1 MNLGQSQL
9 AAFHRRRRP
18 RGAVSILAMLFLVIF
33 SSLAAAMAIVSQ
45 GNLATADA
53 HMKINR
59 SLAAAETGMHYI
71 VYRLNAV
78 AKTVKTTA
86 GMITE
91 DNAGD
96 LWDEL
101 RVALLAALS
110 NEFHN
115 IAEPY
120 EVGNTLHVGPI
131 AVAPGAPTITA
142 QFTPH
147 PIAGEDYDSA
157 YYARPP
163 YSDMSPVVSNLN
175 PLDPTWI
182 RLKITAVDGP
192 TNGQVTRSIKLD
204 FRVNKKIDFAILSKS
219 RVMVRRHVIIGG
231 TLGSRFTETHLLN
244 GHPVQIVSDFRG
256 LKSALDDDLDLLVG
270 SLATN
275 DADGDNRLNLFSA
288 AETAGIVNPASY
300 DLNGDNYIDEYD
312 FFLKH
317 YDTNGDMIVSA
328 TELDTAGNV
337 NAAQLLE
344 LLDTFGD
351 PLRPGYNDGLIDNN
365 DRYTKI
371 KGQVKLTASLQGWLD
386 GAANGTY
393 QDYFAGPIRPKKD
406 QVPLTFEATD
416 EEMFGFAPDDF
427 DVTSFKAIATGDL
440 AGQAATQAALHD
452 PADPDSPQPLGAQI
466 FEAVPFEAAHPYD
479 YYDRPI
485 YKNMTFTNVK
495 IPKGCNALFE
505 NCTFIGTTFVET
517 EINNDDQLYN
527 YAGIQE
533 SDGSL
538 KYPDK
543 YAVVSGANV
552 VDTKTI
558 SNNVRFH
565 GCTFEGAIVSDAPK
579 EFTHVRNKVTFTGT
593 TRFKIDDS
601 THLDANEKALYKRST
616 ILMPQYSV
624 EMGTFVNPF
633 DSTETV
639 KLTGTIVAGLIDMR
653 GQVKVT
659 GTILTTFEPKSNTGP
674 VLGETSPQFNTTL
687 GYFPS
692 ADGDLES
699 ELPANGVGVIHV
711 KYDPT
716 IPLPDGI
723 LGPIS
728 LDPVLSTW
736 TEGGAD

>member
-1 MNLGQSQL
+1 MKAELKQIVVN
-9 AAFHRRRRP
+9 RRYRS
-18 RGAVSILAMLFLVIF
+18 RGAVAILAMMFLVIF

-45 GNLATADA
+45 GNLTTADS
-53 HMKINR
+53 HLKINR
-59 SLAAAETGMHYI
+59 SLAAAETGMHYL

-86 GMITE
+86 GIITE
-91 DNAGD
+91 DNATA

-101 RVALLAALS
+101 RTALLAALS
-110 NEFHN
+110 SEFHN
-115 IAEPY
+115 LAEPY
-120 EVGNTLHVGPI
+120 EVGSTLHVGPI
-131 AVAPGAPTITA
+131 AVAPAAPTFTA

-157 YYARPP
+157 YYARAP
-163 YSDMSPVVSNLN
+163 YSTMAPPVSNLN
-175 PLDPTWI
+175 PLDSTWI
-182 RLKITAVDGP
+182 RLKVVAIDGP
-192 TNGQVTRSIKLD
+192 PKSQVTRSIKLD
-204 FRVNKKIDFAILSKS
+204 FRINKKINFAILSKS
-219 RVMVRRHVIIGG
+219 RVMIGRNVIIDG
-231 TLGSRFTETHLLN
+231 TIGSRFTETNLTN

-256 LKSALDDDLDLLVG
+256 LKSALDDDLNALVG
-270 SLATN
+270 SLASN
-275 DADGDNRLNLFSA
+275 DADGDNRLNLFNAS
-288 AETAGIVNPASY
+288 ETAGITNAAQY
-300 DLNGDNYIDEYD
+300 DLNGDNYIDDYD

-317 YDTNGDMIVSA
+317 YDANGDGIVSA
-328 TELDTAGNV
+328 TELDTSNNV
-337 NAAQLLE
+337 NTAQLLE
-344 LLDTFGD
+344 LIDTFGD
-351 PLRPGYNDGLIDNN
+351 PARAGYNDGLIDNK
-365 DRYTKI
+365 DRYAKI
-371 KGQVKLTASLQGWLD
+371 HGQIKLTAAMQGWLD
-386 GAANGTY
+386 GAAGGTY
-393 QDYFAGPIRPKKD
+393 QDYFAGAIRPKKD
-406 QVPLTFEATD
+406 EVPLKFEASD
-416 EEMFGFAPDDF
+416 EEMFGFTPDDF
-427 DVTSFKAIATGDL
+427 DVSTFKGIASGDL
-440 AGQAATQAALHD
+440 ASQAVSQAAQND
-452 PADPDSPQPLGAQI
+452 PIDPDSPQPLGAQV
-466 FEAVPFEAAHPYD
+466 FEAVPFQAAHPYD

-505 NCTFIGTTFVET
+505 NCTFIGVTFIET
-517 EINNDDQLYN
+517 EVNNDDQLYN

-533 SDGSL
+533 SDGTL

-543 YAVVSGANV
+543 YAVVTGVNV
-552 VDTKTI
+552 ADTKTI

-565 GCTFEGAIVSDAPK
+565 GCTFEGAVVSDAAK
-579 EFTHVRNKVTFTGT
+579 EFTHVRNKITFTGKT
-593 TRFKIDDS
+593 QFKIDDS
-601 THLDANEKALYKRST
+601 THLSASEKALYKRST
-616 ILMPQYSV
+616 ILMPHYSV

-633 DSTETV
+633 DSNEVV
-639 KLTGTIVAGLIDMR
+639 KLSGTIVAGLIDMR

-699 ELPANGVGVIHV
+699 ELPANGIGVIHV

-728 LDPVLSTW
+728 LDAVRATW